1 MAKLLCPASD
11 PRWLELR
18 RGGVTASDL
27 PVIMGL
33 VTWDSPW
40 ALYHR
45 KRGLL
50 PETVQTDRMRLGSW
64 LEKSIAVHW
73 RREAGEQTL
82 SAINGLWQNDERPWQ
97 MATPDRCVLRD
108 REPVAVLECKTS
120 ATRDGWGKCWTAR
133 DAECAEEYGKV
144 PAYVR
149 AQVLWQMDTLGVPTG
164 HVAVVFLP
172 SGEYRSYTIGHED
185 GCQAD
190 RVETA
195 VSCMACIDLALM
207 RKHAHEFYRRI
218 TGELGPPPV
227 DHLTVTTRALQE
239 VYAGLDDTLQAE
251 LDRELVDLWV
261 LSRNLLRGQQ
271 EEERFYTN
279 RVRDALGKAGVG
291 TINGEPVIRRTVSK
305 RAGYEVAPGVQ
316 DKLTRI
322 KAGRDDSASWTND
335 PDLRRAEERRNRD

>member
-64 LEKSIAVHW
+64 LEGSIAAEW
-73 RREAGEQTL
+73 ERGAYNTAPG
-82 SAINGLWQNDERPWQ
+82 GLWQNEERPWQ
-97 MATPDRCVLRD
+97 LATPDRTVWNPDVSPRAAGAI
-108 REPVAVLECKTS
+108 VAVLECKTS
-120 ATRDGWGKCWTAR
+120 ATRDGWGDGQLFDGDGLLAQS
-133 DAECAEEYGKV
+133 DLV

-149 AQVLWQMDTLGVPTG
+149 AQVLWQMDTLDVPTG

-207 RKHAHEFYRRI
+207 REKAHEFYRRI
-218 TGELGPPPV
+218 TGDLGPPPV

-251 LDRELVDLWV
+251 IDEELADAWWTG
-261 LSRNLLRGQQ
+261 RGLLKSAKNDEQL
-271 EEERFYTN
+271 YTN
-279 RVRDALGKAGVG
+279 LVREAMGKASVA
-291 TINGEPVIRRTVSK
+291 TVHGEPVIRRTVSK

-322 KAGRDDSASWTND
+322 N
-335 PDLRRAEERRNRD
+335 RNGSE